1 MDFLTSFLGPENI
14 DMFTRVFVAMA
25 LGALLGIERVFAHK
39 TAGMRTYSLV
49 AMGAALFTVI
59 SAVVTK
65 DFTPLANFDPL
76 RVASQIVV
84 GLGFLGGGI
93 IIFHDKR
100 VSGLT
105 TAAGLWVS
113 GAIGVACGFALYPIA
128 SFVTVLTLF
137 IFSLMWFLECGIK
150 KISGVWDDEET

>member
-1 MDFLTSFLGPENI
+1 MENILVSIGPENV
-14 DMFTRVFVAMA
+14 DMFTRVFSAMILGML
-25 LGALLGIERVFAHK
+25 LGAERVIAHK

-59 SAVVTK
+59 SVQIAD
-65 DFTPLANFDPL
+65 DFLPLTNFDPL

-93 IIFHDKR
+93 IIFQGKR
-100 VSGLT
+100 LSGLT

-113 GAIGVACGFALYPIA
+113 GAIGVACGFALYPLAI
-128 SFVTVLTLF
+128 FVTFLTLIVF
-137 IFSLMWFLECGIK
+137 TAMWFLERSIK
-150 KISGVWDDEET
+150 KISGVWSEDEV